1 MEHVSFPSEG
11 RRPEEILRE
20 LEERRG
26 EDIRWKNGKVWSL
39 VYYLNNE
46 HNNLLQK
53 AYTSYFSENYLNAF
67 AFPSLKKMESEV
79 LSITAQ
85 MLHNPQAVGTMSSG
99 GTESI
104 ILAMFTYREWA
115 LHKYKNRK
123 KKKILA
129 PATVHPAFE
138 KAAHLLDLELVR
150 VPLDDHFRMDARAL
164 QKFLDKDCLV
174 VVCGAPSYPYGII
187 DPVEDIARVAQ
198 ENNLPLHV
206 DACVGGFILP
216 WAEKLGYWEEPWD
229 FRVPGVTSISLD
241 IHKFG
246 FSAKGASLIMYRSM
260 DYLRNQ
266 FFISTEFRGGVY
278 VSPTILGTRPGG
290 AIAAAWSTIQHL
302 GQKGYMENTRR
313 LIEGKNRLRDFFHSI
328 PELEVLGNPKINL
341 LAYRTKNN
349 KPDIFVIADY
359 LEEKGW
365 LVDRQQ
371 LPPCIHLTILPSNLP
386 AIDAYK
392 EDVRAALDYALA
404 NPQAEAKGNAALYG
418 MMARI
423 PLRGMVKN
431 NLVRLFENL
440 YQPDPVEE
448 TSQVSNNSKWMGAVN
463 RLLAAGNRF
472 LKNLPF

>member
-1 MEHVSFPSEG
+1 MEKVSFPSEG
-11 RRPEEILRE
+11 RDPEEILRE

-26 EDIRWKNGKVWSL
+26 EDIHWKKGKVWSL
-39 VYYLNNE
+39 VYYLNDE
-46 HNNLLQK
+46 HNELLQK

-67 AFPSLKKMESEV
+67 AFPSLKKMEAEV
-79 LSITAQ
+79 LSLTAQ

-115 LHKYKNRK
+115 QHKYKNRK
-123 KKKILA
+123 RNKILA

-138 KAAHLLDLELVR
+138 KAAHLLDLQLVR

-164 QKFLDKDCLV
+164 QKRINNDILV
-174 VVCGAPSYPYGII
+174 VVCGAPNYPYGII
-187 DPVEDIARVAQ
+187 DPVEDIARIAQ

-216 WAEKLGYWEEPWD
+216 WAGKLGYWDEPWD
-229 FRVPGVTSISLD
+229 FRLPGVTSISLD

-246 FSAKGASLIMYRSM
+246 FSAKGTSLIMYRSM

-290 AIAAAWSTIQHL
+290 AIAAAWATIQHL

-313 LIEGKNRLRDFFHSI
+313 LIEGKNRLAEFFHSI

-341 LAYRTKNN
+341 LAYRTKLN

-359 LEEKGW
+359 LEDKGW

-386 AIDAYK
+386 AIDEYMK
-392 EDVRAALDYALA
+392 DVKAALNYALA
-404 NPQAEAKGNAALYG
+404 NPQAEAKGNAAMYG

-423 PLRGMVKN
+423 PLRGMVKK
-431 NLVRLFENL
+431 NLIKLFEEI
-440 YQPDPVEE
+440 YQPSQEE
-448 TSQVSNNSKWMGAVN
+448 QVKEITSTSQLVGPMNRILAFWN
-463 RLLAAGNRF
+463 RLKSRF
-472 LKNLPF
+472 